1 MPTHTRILLEKRMQI
16 FLEHCKLKR
25 QKSRMDVYM
34 ENLKLVSNKE
44 IYDLDDKDVLRF
56 LIYKDVNDS
65 GRTVVHHYSCPNVG
79 ADNVQQ
85 CLDHVKCGLRHQSE
99 SMRVGIIDKLR
110 KAFEDVGRTGP
121 FDSTTQLG
129 DPTRASIVK
138 EYMLYKRQEQGMS
151 GVRSTKARHIS
162 KEKMDKFMVNL
173 HGKILGL
180 KKGVRRLRVK
190 QRRAMYGYCFSV
202 IKRLAGAGH
211 VIAANTVRM
220 PNNRGHVFNCTWDKT
235 QIIDSHCFGF
245 LCVKAKEPWCPHCV
259 IDDWVNEAK
268 TYGMDFSKGLLF
280 PKINNDG
287 TANMKTRWKSKDL
300 TETLKRDLESFHL
313 YEGETPHSFRH
324 GGTVNSLKQG
334 KSLEKTMYLA
344 YMKNVKT
351 AQSYSRGM
359 RVLFPNFDWK
369 DTGISENPE
378 SIDELDLMCQMK
390 SWKAFVSAGP
400 TL

>member
-1 MPTHTRILLEKRMQI
+1 M
-16 FLEHCKLKR
+16 
-25 QKSRMDVYM
+25 
-34 ENLKLVSNKE
+34 
-44 IYDLDDKDVLRF
+44 DDKDVLRF

-79 ADNVQQ
+79 TDNVQQ
-85 CLDHVKCGLRHQSE
+85 CLDQVKCGLRHQSE